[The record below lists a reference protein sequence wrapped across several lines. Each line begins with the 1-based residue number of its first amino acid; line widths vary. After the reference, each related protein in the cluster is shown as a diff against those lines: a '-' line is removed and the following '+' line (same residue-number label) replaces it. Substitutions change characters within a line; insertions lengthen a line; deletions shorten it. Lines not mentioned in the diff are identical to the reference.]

1 MILKKKIQLY
11 GIKDINQIPQL
22 DILSA
27 EQKNDMQVVSHVLPF
42 RTNNYLVEE
51 LIDWNNIPDDPI
63 FRLTFLQKEMLE
75 ESAFERLS
83 KALNGNHAPPGL
95 NKIISDI
102 RTELNPHPAGQLTSN
117 VPFYEGEVVNGIQH
131 KYKETCL
138 IFPAQG
144 QTCHAYCTFCF
155 RWPQFIGNSDL
166 KFTTDESNRFQ
177 EYIKSHKELTNVLLT
192 GGDPMIMTAS
202 RLEKYLLPLLQPG
215 FEHIHTIRIGTK
227 SLGYWPY
234 RFVTDPDSD
243 QVLRLFEKVVKS
255 GKSLAIM
262 AHFNHWVELSTPV
275 VKEAIRRIR
284 NSGATIRSQSP
295 LVKHIND
302 DASIWIKMWKQQ
314 VSLGIIP
321 YYMFMER
328 DTGAHAYF
336 ALPIV
341 KAFEI
346 FRAAYTKVSGL
357 ARTVRGPSMSATPG
371 KIVVDGITE
380 LNGEK
385 VFVLNF
391 IQGRNPAW
399 VKKPF
404 FAKYSKTAT
413 WFNQLQ
419 PAFGIDK
426 FFFEDEMKFMA
437 HRKSRDVKIENDFNY
452 YSKLKR

>member
-1 MILKKKIQLY
+1 MILKKKIKLY

-22 DILSA
+22 DNLSS
-27 EQKNDMQVVSHVLPF
+27 EQKYAMKVVSHILPF
-42 RTNNYLVEE
+42 RTNNYIIEE
-51 LIDWNNIPDDPI
+51 LIDWNNIPNDPI
-63 FRLTFLQKEMLE
+63 FQLTFLQKEMLE
-75 ESAFERLS
+75 ESLYEKMS
-83 KALNGNHAPPGL
+83 KALNADHAPPEL
-95 NKIISDI
+95 NRIISEI
-102 RTELNPHPAGQLTSN
+102 RTELNPHPGGQLTAN
-117 VPFYEGEVVNGIQH
+117 VPIYEGEVVNGIQH

-177 EYIKSHKELTNVLLT
+177 EYIKSHKELTNVLIT

-202 RLEKYLLPLLQPG
+202 RLAKYLLPLLQPG

-234 RFVTDPDSD
+234 RFVTDSDSD
-243 QVLRLFEKVVKS
+243 QVLQLFEKVVKA

-262 AHFNHWVELSTPV
+262 AHFNHWIELSTPV

-302 DASIWIKMWKQQ
+302 DSAIWTRMWKEQ
-314 VSLGIIP
+314 VRLGIIP

-336 ALPIV
+336 AIPIA

-346 FRAAYTKVSGL
+346 FRTAYTKVSGL

-371 KIVVDGITE
+371 KVVVDGITE

-391 IQGRNPAW
+391 IQGRSPGW

-404 FAKYSKTAT
+404 FAKYSETAT
-413 WFNQLQ
+413 WLNQLE
-419 PAFGIDK
+419 PAFGGSK
-426 FFFEDEMKFMA
+426 FFYEDELKFMA
-437 HRKSRDVKIENDFNY
+437 QRKSRDVKIENDFNY